1 LTNCLLFNTR
11 YVIYFVAFFGIF
23 FMKKFNG
30 NFGMRNLLSLSME
43 CSCITPLILAMM
55 AMSGFHF

>member
-1 LTNCLLFNTR
+1 M
-11 YVIYFVAFFGIF
+11 YYVAFFGIF

-30 NFGMRNLLSLSME
+30 NFGTRNLLSLLIE
-43 CSCITPLILAMM
+43 CLCIAPVTMAMM